1 MNKSS
6 VKKNA
11 YLLLIALVLLIGGT
25 YAWFTLTI
33 NNSKTNIIRAGKLKI
48 NLVDCEKDLVLKNAV
63 PVSDNKGMQSE
74 VCTFKVE
81 NTGTTSIDYSVYLDD
96 TDELTTDE
104 RMNDKYVKFGLIKND
119 GDPKIGELPTTGV
132 NPDRVLTSEKIS
144 GSTTDTYK
152 LRVWINQ
159 DADNGVMGTIFSG
172 KVRVDATQSK
182 PPAANLK
189 AIDKTQTISS
199 VVFQVVNDTPTN
211 TSNTN
216 NKAKVKKLDNKKDAE
231 VVKVASMKSQ
241 AAASYDVSVEQDK
254 SVMQY
259 NVLNEDGKTYT
270 AYIEANKKIVA
281 PEDSSGL
288 LSGSSITSI
297 TGLENLDTSKVVNMT
312 NFFRGTSVSSLDIS
326 SLNTSNVTN
335 MTGMFG
341 GTQNL
346 STIDISTLDM
356 SKVTT
361 MYEMFQGSGISS
373 INLNNIDTSKVTNM
387 YMMFGYT
394 HNLKTIDLSP
404 LDTSN
409 VTNMSFMFYEAG
421 LTDIDLSPL
430 DTSNVTNL
438 FNMFGYT
445 KSLESLDLSSLDVS
459 KVTNVESL
467 IGGSNIKEL
476 NLTGL
481 SWDSLTSFDNI
492 VNGASKLEVLDAN
505 NMSMAKVTTLGY
517 YGVSS
522 WSTILNIKYL
532 NMNHLNAPELRLLD
546 RITPSYNNSGVVTT
560 ELVDLSYLNAPKLE
574 SMDYF
579 MSSSLVKNINISH
592 FVDTSNLTNM
602 SHAFEYTSV
611 LENIDLTGTS
621 TASVT
626 QMDYL
631 FANSGIRS
639 FDFSQLDTVNV
650 TYLDGFL
657 SNANNLKTV
666 DLSSF
671 DNSHQYSNSGGALYA
686 LSIESLDLHGLD
698 FSGNVYGDIE
708 YLSKLKNLNM
718 SNMKVDM
725 LPSLSGKPL
734 TKVDFS
740 NTVVTSASYASMSS
754 MFEGDTL
761 LTTVNMENLN
771 APNVMDLSKMF
782 YGATSLTDLNMSG
795 MQLGKIYSL
804 EKTFAN
810 TGLTGKLDLTWVD
823 ATNLMSISNFIS
835 GSSFTE
841 IDMSGWQLNQFNS
854 LSGLFSNVTSLNTIS
869 LNNFNGPN
877 VTDISGMF
885 SGTTGLQTLNLDGI
899 KLGKVETI
907 NGMFSGSGLT
917 GKLDMTWLDASELT
931 SVGGAYAGTVLSEID
946 MSGWQASK
954 LSSLS
959 GMFQGAT
966 KLTKINMSNSSYS
979 SLEGIS
985 YGVFSG
991 VGLNSL
997 QTVDLSNSD
1006 FSKVTSMSDM
1016 FNGNVALTDVNISG
1030 IKTGSLT
1037 DISQMLTGTTAL
1049 TSFDFKSLDLS
1060 TVTNMIGI
1068 VNGSG
1073 ITGVN
1078 LDNVDISALTTLNR
1092 AFYGASKLK
1101 TFSMKNAKAANVTDI
1116 IEMFNGA
1123 SLLTTV
1129 DMSGTVMDK
1138 LAHTDYWFKDC
1149 AALKN
1154 VDISSVTLSTDLVED
1169 EEQSNGYL
1177 FENVPSGLTVK
1188 VKDAKAKEFVDAQ
1201 FDFCD
1206 MTGTATIA

>member
-11 YLLLIALVLLIGGT
+11 YLLLIVLILLVGAT

-33 NNSKTNIIRAGKLKI
+33 DNSRTNIIRAGKLKI

-119 GDPKIGELPTTGV
+119 GDPKIGELQTTGV

-231 VVKVASMKSQ
+231 VVKVASMKDQ

-259 NVLNEDGKTYT
+259 NVLNEDGTTYT

-281 PEDSSGL
+281 PEDSSNL
-288 LSGSSITSI
+288 LAINTATSI
-297 TGLENLDTSKVVNMT
+297 TGLENLDTSKVVNMA

-532 NMNHLNAPELRLLD
+532 NMNHLNAPKLVSLD

-579 MSSSLVKNINISH
+579 MSYSLVKNINISH

-602 SHAFEYTSV
+602 SRAFEYTPV

-626 QMDYL
+626 QMNYL

-650 TYLDGFL
+650 TYLEGFL

-671 DNSHQYSNSGGALYA
+671 DKSHSYTGNGGAFYA
-686 LSIESLDLHGLD
+686 PNVENLNLHGLSITNGSEML
-698 FSGNVYGDIE
+698 SGISNMSSLKSLDMSDMNLEGLYSLSLSDK
-708 YLSKLKNLNM
+708 SKL
-718 SNMKVDM
+718 
-725 LPSLSGKPL
+725 
-734 TKVDFS
+734 TTVDFS
-740 NTVVTSASYASMSS
+740 NTSASSFMSLS
-754 MFEGDTL
+754 GQFSGDSSI
-761 LTTVNMENLN
+761 TTINMENFNVPNVTNLDTAFAGTSSLKDLN
-771 APNVMDLSKMF
+771 AN
-782 YGATSLTDLNMSG
+782 G
-795 MQLGKIYSL
+795 MKLGKITSMNN
-804 EKTFAN
+804 TFAG
-810 TGLTGKLDLTWVD
+810 TGYSGKLDLTGLDVS
-823 ATNLMSISNFIS
+823 NLTS
-835 GSSFTE
+835 
-841 IDMSGWQLNQFNS
+841 MSG
-854 LSGLFSNVTSLNTIS
+854 I
-869 LNNFNGPN
+869 
-877 VTDISGMF
+877 
-885 SGTTGLQTLNLDGI
+885 
-899 KLGKVETI
+899 
-907 NGMFSGSGLT
+907 FSGS
-917 GKLDMTWLDASELT
+917 AISE
-931 SVGGAYAGTVLSEID
+931 VD

-954 LSSLS
+954 LEQLA
-959 GMFQGAT
+959 GVFAGAM
-966 KLTKINMSNSSYS
+966 KLTKINMSNSDYSAVTTWNSVFTADSTS
-979 SLEGIS
+979 SLTDVDMSNTKFSSLTSMEK
-985 YGVFSG
+985 VFYKFQ
-991 VGLNSL
+991 LL
-997 QTVDLSNSD
+997 QTVNLSGTD
-1006 FSKVTSMSDM
+1006 FSKVTSMMHM
-1016 FNGNVALTDVNISG
+1016 FSSSPKLTTVNMSG
-1030 IKTGSLT
+1030 IKTGSLL
-1037 DISQMLTGTTAL
+1037 DISQMFDGDTSLTDVNL
-1049 TSFDFKSLDLS
+1049 KDLDLS

-1073 ITGVN
+1073 VTSVN
-1078 LDNVDISALTTLNR
+1078 LDNVDMSALTTLNS
-1092 AFYGASKLK
+1092 AFYGATSLK
-1101 TFSMKNAKAANVTDI
+1101 TLSMKNAKVGNVTDLRG
-1116 IEMFNGA
+1116 MFD
-1123 SLLTTV
+1123 SDSSLTTV
-1129 DMSGTVMDK
+1129 DMSGTVMNTLEHIDQM
-1138 LAHTDYWFKDC
+1138 FKDC
-1149 AALKN
+1149 SSLDI
-1154 VDISSVTLSTDLVED
+1154 VDISGASLSADVSCGEAF
-1169 EEQSNGYL
+1169 SNAK
-1177 FENVPSGLTVK
+1177 SGVSVK
-1188 VKDAKAKEFVDAQ
+1188 VKDATAKSFIEGVFTDSEA
-1201 FDFCD
+1201 
-1206 MTGTATIA
+1206 TGTATIA